1 MQRHSYASAERFLL
15 SREFFGLKLGL
26 ENITEFLHSI
36 GSPQHTYPTIH
47 IAGTNGKGSVAAMLA
62 EVMREQGYKTG
73 LFTSPHL
80 VSFRERVRVNGRPI
94 PKRSLVSFVDR
105 QRNELTR
112 RKLSFFEVVTA
123 MALEHFARVGVD
135 IAVIETGLGGRFD
148 ATNVL
153 KPLATI
159 TTDISRD
166 HMEILGNTLPK
177 IAFEKAGIIKP
188 GVPHIAGFL
197 PQSAEK
203 VIRRACRERGAPYHR
218 LLKKEFQPQLVEM
231 KLAFASNGFSVK
243 PFRPGMYGEH
253 QLRNCAVA
261 LKTLSVLRNNG
272 WHLSLRAVR
281 DGLSKAQWPGR
292 FQYIKR
298 RNQPDLLFDVGHNAS
313 GVAAFVGAFQ
323 DRFPG
328 KKAHIITGFVKR
340 KEHQKMFDAL
350 RHITEQYH
358 LVPLKTHRSTDIDQ
372 LIHQIDW
379 HGVPLQRERGLRSA
393 YNKLAKA
400 CSTDDIIAVVGSH
413 YLVGEFF
420 QAYGIR

>member
-1 MQRHSYASAERFLL
+1 MQRHDYASAERFLL

-26 ENITEFLHSI
+26 ENITEFLKSI
-36 GSPQHTYPTIH
+36 GAPQLRYPTIH
-47 IAGTNGKGSVAAMLA
+47 IAGTNGKGSVASMLA

-80 VSFRERVRVNGRPI
+80 VSFRERVRVDGRPI
-94 PKRSLVSFVDR
+94 PKRSLISFVDHHR
-105 QRNELTR
+105 PQLVK

-153 KPLATI
+153 KPLVTI

-166 HMEILGNTLPK
+166 HMEILGNTLAK

-188 GVPHIAGFL
+188 GVPHVTGLL
-197 PQSAEK
+197 PEAAEK
-203 VIRRACRERGAPYHR
+203 VIRLACRKQGAPCYR
-218 LLKKEFQPQLVEM
+218 LLKKEFQPYINDM
-231 KLAFASNGFSVK
+231 KLGFSSNGFSIK

-261 LKTLSVLRNNG
+261 LKTLSVLRAGG
-272 WHLSLRAVR
+272 WPVSMRAIR
-281 DGLSKAQWPGR
+281 AGLSRAQWPGR
-292 FQYIKR
+292 FQIIQRK
-298 RNQPDLLFDVGHNAS
+298 NQPDLLFDVGHNAG
-313 GVAAFVGAFQ
+313 GVAAFVKAFQ
-323 DRFPG
+323 DHYPG
-328 KKAHIITGFVKR
+328 RKGHIITGFVKR

-350 RHITEQYH
+350 RHITHRYY
-358 LVPLKTHRSTDIDQ
+358 LVPLKTHRSSDIDE
-372 LIHQIDW
+372 LIRQINW
-379 HGVPLQRERGLRSA
+379 RGVPVKRCAGLRSA
-393 YNKLAKA
+393 YNKLAKD
-400 CSTDDIIAVVGSH
+400 CSADDIIAVVGSH

>member
-1 MQRHSYASAERFLL
+1 MQRHDYASAERFLL

-36 GSPQHTYPTIH
+36 GAPQQRYPTIH

-62 EVMREQGYKTG
+62 YVMRTQGHKTG

-80 VSFRERVRVNGRPI
+80 VSFRERVQVDGRPI
-94 PKRSLVSFVDR
+94 PGRSLVSFVDR
-105 QRNELTR
+105 HRPELVR

-123 MALEHFARVGVD
+123 MAFEHFARVGAD
-135 IAVIETGLGGRFD
+135 IAIIETGLGGRFD

-153 KPLATI
+153 TPLVTI

-177 IAFEKAGIIKP
+177 IAFEKAGIIKT
-188 GVPHIAGFL
+188 GVPHVSGFL
-197 PQSAEK
+197 PESAEK

-218 LLKKEFQPQLVEM
+218 LLSKEFQPFVHEM
-231 KLAFASNGFSVK
+231 KLGFASNGFSIA
-243 PFRPGMYGEH
+243 PFQPGLYGEH

-261 LKTLSVLRNNG
+261 LKALSVLRQNG
-272 WHLSLRAVR
+272 WPVSMRAIR
-281 DGLSKAQWPGR
+281 NGLANTRWPGR
-292 FQYIKR
+292 FQIIR
-298 RNQPDLLFDVGHNAS
+298 RPNQPDLLFDVGHNA
-313 GVAAFVGAFQ
+313 GGIAAFVKAFQ
-323 DRFPG
+323 NHYPG
-328 KKAHIITGFVKR
+328 RKAHVITGFVKR

-350 RHITEQYH
+350 RHITREYH
-358 LVPLKTHRSTDIDQ
+358 LVPLKTHRSTDVDQ
-372 LIHQIDW
+372 LISQINW
-379 HGVPLQRERGLRSA
+379 RAVPIRRCAGLRSA

-400 CSTDDIIAVVGSH
+400 CSHDDIIAVVGSH